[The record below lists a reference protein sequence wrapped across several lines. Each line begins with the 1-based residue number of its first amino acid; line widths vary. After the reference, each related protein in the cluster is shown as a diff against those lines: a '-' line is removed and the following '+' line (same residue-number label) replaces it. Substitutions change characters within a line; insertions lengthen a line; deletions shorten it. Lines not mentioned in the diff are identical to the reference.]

1 MEFVIV
7 LTVCS
12 DLKTVKLEGFKNL
25 NYKMQHSSTIDEY
38 MMRTPF

>member
-12 DLKTVKLEGFKNL
+12 DLETVKLEGFKNL
-25 NYKMQHSSTIDEY
+25 NYEMQQQRDN
-38 MMRTPF
+38 